1 MPAICKPGK
10 VKNPESGR
18 CVYRNSPVLRK
29 KNLIR
34 KSPIKLP
41 KKSPI
46 KSPVYNNYIP
56 NGPIGPFGPVG
67 PIGPKK
73 SIKPRMIMSCGPNLY
88 INPKSLRCVQF
99 KNKDVQAHLK
109 RGYVLETP
117 LDPSLVDVRIDKYK
131 VPSVIPYVKPYS
143 PVGPV
148 GPAGPADPVNPVKLN
163 KVNINNPNVDT
174 DVKVLVPPPQIKP
187 GVKTLIYCG
196 PGKVIN
202 PVGGRCVLLKGD
214 VGKRLTSGPY
224 VIVNPPAMPPKG
236 PVVTKNKDV
245 KINIPKPKLN
255 KHLTALD
262 IDGDGYV
269 SIKEY
274 LDTVESLGPA
284 ELGGKGENFAYYN
297 QRDLG
302 IVFILDLIKNFN
314 GPVSKIGCI
323 PLFTL
328 CVYKDSTGN
337 FYTRKS
343 NIGSPG
349 CDVTSSEYY
358 AGNLVNSYASIAIL
372 NAPKYN
378 TSKSPIILTPPN
390 LRETLNKCEQDGK
403 YMIVCDLTLL
413 GGDSFNDTSHA
424 NVLVFDI
431 RRKTIERFDPHGG
444 NYYSNVTLAYD
455 PESNI
460 GYGRKDFKFGIV
472 NKQIRSTAL
481 FNQETIDLKLKQKF
495 AVELSEYTFNG
506 TNITTPYLGPQIKA
520 DEFNGLCVTWSC
532 MYMLMRLLNP
542 DMKPA
547 DVTIKMID
555 GTPKEIKN
563 RILRFQKF
571 IIRRLKNVKNNLKE

>member
-1 MPAICKPGK
+1 MSNSCKRGK
-10 VKNPESGR
+10 VRNPATGR
-18 CVYRNSPVLRK
+18 CVKRNSPVLRK
-29 KNLIR
+29 KYTPR
-34 KSPIKLP
+34 SLP
-41 KKSPI
+41 
-46 KSPVYNNYIP
+46 V
-56 NGPIGPFGPVG
+56 GPVG
-67 PIGPKK
+67 PYKTIL
-73 SIKPRMIMSCGPNLY
+73 SCGPNMY
-88 INPKSLRCVQF
+88 INPKTKRCVQF
-99 KNKDVQAHLK
+99 KNKDVQAYLK

-117 LDPSLVDVRIDKYK
+117 MDPSLIDVKVDKYK
-131 VPSVIPYVKPYS
+131 VPSVIPFMKPI
-143 PVGPV
+143 GPV
-148 GPAGPADPVNPVKLN
+148 GPIGPIGPIKLD

-174 DVKVLVPPPQIKP
+174 DVKVLVPPPQIKQ

-202 PVGGRCVLLKGD
+202 PETGKCVLLKSD
-214 VGKRLTSGPY
+214 IGKRLTSGPY

-245 KINIPKPKLN
+245 KINIPKPKIN
-255 KHLTALD
+255 KNLTALD
-262 IDGDGYV
+262 TDGDGYV

-274 LDTVESLGPA
+274 LDNVESLGPQ
-284 ELGGKGENFAYYN
+284 ELSKGKNFAFYN

-337 FYTRKS
+337 FYTKKS
-343 NIGSPG
+343 LIGSPA
-349 CDVTSSEYY
+349 CDRTGGEYY
-358 AGNLVNSYASIAIL
+358 DGSIVNTFASIAIL
-372 NAPKYN
+372 NAPLRN
-378 TSKSPIILTPPN
+378 TTTIPIILTPPN

-413 GGDSFNDTSHA
+413 SGDSFNDTSHA

-472 NKQIRSTAL
+472 NKQIKSTAL
-481 FNQETIDLKLKQKF
+481 FDQVKIDIKLQQKF
-495 AVELSEYTFNG
+495 SVELPEYTFNG

-520 DEFNGLCVTWSC
+520 DEFDGLCVTWSC

-542 DMKPA
+542 DMSPA

-555 GTPKEIKN
+555 GTPKELKN

-571 IIRRLKNVKNNLKE
+571 IIRRLQNVKDDIKK

>member
-1 MPAICKPGK
+1 MLNPCKRGK
-10 VKNPESGR
+10 VRNPSTGR
-18 CVYRNSPVLRK
+18 CVNRNSPVLRK
-29 KNLIR
+29 R
-34 KSPIKLP
+34 YTPRS
-41 KKSPI
+41 
-46 KSPVYNNYIP
+46 SPVGP
-56 NGPIGPFGPVG
+56 VGPVGPTGPIGPTGPTKT
-67 PIGPKK
+67 IL
-73 SIKPRMIMSCGPNLY
+73 SCGPNMY
-88 INPKSLRCVQF
+88 INPITKRCVQF
-99 KNKDVQAHLK
+99 KNKDVQAYLK

-117 LDPSLVDVRIDKYK
+117 MDPSLINVKVDKYK
-131 VPSVIPYVKPYS
+131 VPSVIPYMK

-148 GPAGPADPVNPVKLN
+148 GPVGPVKLD
-163 KVNINNPNVDT
+163 KVNINNPTVDN
-174 DVKVLVPPPQIKP
+174 DVKVLVPPPQIKQ

-202 PVGGRCVLLKGD
+202 PETGKCVLLKGD

-245 KINIPKPKLN
+245 KISIPKPKLN
-255 KHLTALD
+255 KNLTAID
-262 IDGDGYV
+262 TDGDGYV

-274 LDTVESLGPA
+274 LDTVESLGPQ
-284 ELGGKGENFAYYN
+284 ELSKGVNFAFYN

-328 CVYKDSTGN
+328 CVYKDSTGK
-337 FYTRKS
+337 FYTKKS
-343 NIGSPG
+343 RIGSPA
-349 CDVTSSEYY
+349 CDRTGGEFYDGS
-358 AGNLVNSYASIAIL
+358 LVNTFASIAIL

-378 TSKSPIILTPPN
+378 TSTSPIILTPPN

-413 GGDSFNDTSHA
+413 GGDSFADTSHA

-460 GYGRKDFKFGIV
+460 GHGRKDFKFGIV
-472 NKQIRSTAL
+472 DKQIRSTAL
-481 FNQETIDLKLKQKF
+481 FDQVTIDLKLKQKF

-547 DVTIKMID
+547 DVTMKMID

-571 IIRRLKNVKNNLKE
+571 IIRRLQNVKDNLKK

>member
-1 MPAICKPGK
+1 MLNPCKRGK
-10 VKNPESGR
+10 VKNPSTGR
-18 CVYRNSPVLRK
+18 CVNKNSPVLRK
-29 KNLIR
+29 R
-34 KSPIKLP
+34 YTPRSSPA
-41 KKSPI
+41 
-46 KSPVYNNYIP
+46 
-56 NGPIGPFGPVG
+56 GPIGPTKT
-67 PIGPKK
+67 ILN
-73 SIKPRMIMSCGPNLY
+73 CGPNMY
-88 INPKSLRCVQF
+88 INPKTRRCVQF
-99 KNKDVQAHLK
+99 KNKDVQAYLK

-117 LDPSLVDVRIDKYK
+117 MDPTLIGVKVDKYK
-131 VPSVIPYVKPYS
+131 VPSVIPFMK
-143 PVGPV
+143 
-148 GPAGPADPVNPVKLN
+148 PAGPIGPVKLD
-163 KVNINNPNVDT
+163 KVNINNPNVDN
-174 DVKVLVPPPQIKP
+174 DVKVLVPPPQIKQ

-202 PVGGRCVLLKGD
+202 PETGKCVLLKSD
-214 VGKRLTSGPY
+214 VGKRLTSSPY

-236 PVVTKNKDV
+236 PVITKNKDV
-245 KINIPKPKLN
+245 KISVPKPKLN
-255 KHLTALD
+255 KNLTA
-262 IDGDGYV
+262 IDTDGNGYV

-274 LDTVESLGPA
+274 LDTVESLGPK
-284 ELGGKGENFAYYN
+284 ELSKGVNFSFYN

-328 CVYKDSTGN
+328 CVYKDSTGK
-337 FYTRKS
+337 FYTKKS
-343 NIGSPG
+343 RIGSPP
-349 CDVTSSEYY
+349 CDLTGGEFYDGS
-358 AGNLVNSYASIAIL
+358 LVNTFASIVIL

-378 TSKSPIILTPPN
+378 TSTSPIILTPPN

-403 YMIVCDLTLL
+403 YMIICDLTLL
-413 GGDSFNDTSHA
+413 GGDRFADTSHA

-472 NKQIRSTAL
+472 DKQIRSTAL
-481 FNQETIDLKLKQKF
+481 FDQVTIDLKLKQKF

-547 DVTIKMID
+547 DVTMKMID

-571 IIRRLKNVKNNLKE
+571 IIRRLQNVKYDLKK